1 MAEIQ
6 VEVTKF
12 SVQYI
17 LKDEQTDMPKILPPS
32 QFAVDL
38 DVEAMDEL
46 VPYLP
51 IYTEALLKQAIADP
65 DDPERKTVPQYGA
78 PAELVGKWKKK
89 LKKKYPGSF
98 AGKIDA
104 DVYIDA
110 AISCTIEDNIKDALE
125 ELWDG
130 MAEELNA
137 VPEPPP
143 GFRVG
148 GRYIHL
154 LEWKVK

>member
-1 MAEIQ
+1 MAEIKI
-6 VEVTKF
+6 EVTKF

-17 LKDEQTDMPKILPPS
+17 LKDERTDMPKILPPAQYS
-32 QFAVDL
+32 VELEVDAL
-38 DVEAMDEL
+38 DEL

-51 IYTEALLKQAIADP
+51 VYTEAIMKQAVADP
-65 DDPERKTVPQYGA
+65 DDPERKVVPQYGA
-78 PAELVGKWKKK
+78 PAELVAKWKKK
-89 LKKKYPGSF
+89 LKRKYPGAF
-98 AGKIDA
+98 NGKIDA
-104 DVYIDA
+104 DVYIDS
-110 AISCTIEDNIKDALE
+110 AISCTIEDNIKDTLE
-125 ELWDG
+125 ALWDG
-130 MAEELNA
+130 MADELKA

>member
-1 MAEIQ
+1 MAEIK

-17 LKDEQTDMPKILPPS
+17 LKNEETDMPKILPAS
-32 QFAVDL
+32 QFSVDL
-38 DVEAMDEL
+38 EVEALDEL

-51 IYTEALLKQAIADP
+51 IYTAAVLKQAVADP
-65 DDPERKTVPQYGA
+65 DDPERKVVPQYDA
-78 PAELVGKWKKK
+78 PADLVAKWKKK
-89 LKKKYPGSF
+89 LKRKYPGAF
-98 AGKIDA
+98 YGKIDP
-104 DVYIDA
+104 DVYIDS
-110 AISCTIEDNIKDALE
+110 AISCTVEDSIKDALE
-125 ELWDG
+125 DLWDG
-130 MAEELNA
+130 MAEELKA

-154 LEWKVK
+154 LEWKLK